1 MCPYR
6 QPKSSHWWISYTDA
20 SGKRIRRSAGT
31 EVYADA
37 KAEEQRLRAAYHVT
51 RKKSGGIGADTV
63 LLEYLQRD
71 NRAHDR
77 NKSKA
82 RALMTSFA
90 GRQVAALDRA
100 AIHAY
105 ADRRREYVSDGT
117 IKRELTLLSA
127 AIGEYNRRHG
137 TALPN
142 HARSLQ
148 LREPEGRVRWITRE
162 EADRL
167 IAAASP
173 EVADYI
179 TFSLYTGMRR
189 GEVLGL
195 EWSRIDLARRTIR
208 LESQHTKSRRSRT
221 IPLHNRAIAALA
233 SCRARHPEHHLVF
246 GGVKDFKGGF
256 AGACRRACIRDFR
269 PHDLRHTC
277 ASWLVMAGTPLYE
290 VRDILGHASITQTE
304 RYSHLAQENLAV
316 AIGRL

>member
-6 QPKSSHWWISYTDA
+6 QKDSANWWISYTDA
-20 SGKRIRRSAGT
+20 AGKRVRRSAGT

-37 KAEEQRLRAAYHVT
+37 KAEEQRLRAAHHVT
-51 RKKSGGIGADTV
+51 RKKSGGVGVDTV

-71 NRAHDR
+71 NRSNDR

-82 RALMTSFA
+82 RAIIGAFA
-90 GRQVAALDRA
+90 GRQVAELDRA

-105 ADRRREYVSDGT
+105 ADRRRESVGEST
-117 IKRELTLLSA
+117 IKRELTLLGA
-127 AIGEYNRRHG
+127 AISEYNRRHG
-137 TALPN
+137 TELPN
-142 HARSLQ
+142 HARSLP

-162 EADRL
+162 EANRL

-173 EVADYI
+173 AVADYI
-179 TFSLYTGMRR
+179 TLSLYTGMRR

-195 EWSRIDLARRTIR
+195 EWSRVDLARRTVR
-208 LESQHTKSRRSRT
+208 LESQHTKSRRGRT
-221 IPLHNRAIAALA
+221 IPLHDRAVAALA
-233 SCRARHPEHHLVF
+233 SCRARHPDHALVF
-246 GGVKDFKGGF
+246 GGVQDFKKGF
-256 AGACRRACIRDFR
+256 AGACRRAGIHDFR